1 MSRYTRTQWG
11 ARYRAGFGARSGNYP
26 LRENWLHHSV
36 TAHLS
41 PNATFAQE
49 CNQMRILENIG
60 QQRFNGGIS
69 YNFVIFPSGRAYHG
83 LGASRI
89 GAHTAG
95 RNSIALSVVF
105 AGNYSST
112 APTAAA
118 LGAAAQLLKDLRAQ
132 GVLAQPRFNGG
143 HRDAPG
149 NAGTACPGNA
159 LRGRISA
166 INSQAAGSS
175 SGGSSGGSG
184 SNGGSSGSSG
194 GSSGGGS
201 SSGGSGASVTGR
213 HLRITANQR
222 ANIRAGASTGSR
234 QVGTVA
240 RGHLVRRDSS
250 RDTNSFYGVGGG
262 WYVGKQVATPVTSRE
277 GDTLVVGDWPGRNL
291 PVNGNNTFELNR
303 AWRELLARVGHDGD
317 SKILQQ
323 QSWLRSRGYSP
334 GTQGIEGPATIGAL
348 QEYLRDNGHNP
359 GPVDKSRGPQTRRG
373 EARFLNSQIRHLDSL
388 WPQHYR
394 HRP

>member
-1 MSRYTRTQWG
+1 MSRYTRQQWG
-11 ARYRAGFGARSGNYP
+11 ARYRAGFGDRSANYP
-26 LRENWLHHSV
+26 LDEAWGHHSV
-36 TAHLS
+36 TAQLGE
-41 PNATFAQE
+41 NATFAQE

-60 QQRFNGGIS
+60 QQRFGGGIS
-69 YNFVIFPSGRAYHG
+69 YSFGIFQSGRAYHG

-95 RNSIALSVVF
+95 RNSVSVSFVF
-105 AGNYSST
+105 VGNYENTIPS
-112 APTAAA
+112 AKA

-132 GVLAQPRFNGG
+132 GVLRRPRLNGG

-149 NAGTACPGNA
+149 NAGTACPGRH
-159 LRGRISA
+159 LHSRLSV
-166 INSQAAGSS
+166 INSQAAGGS

-184 SNGGSSGSSG
+184 GSGSSGSSG
-194 GSSGGGS
+194 
-201 SSGGSGASVTGR
+201 GGSGASVTGR
-213 HLRITANQR
+213 HLRITANER
-222 ANIRAGASTGSR
+222 ANIRAGASTSSR

-240 RGHLVRRDSS
+240 RGHLVRRDPS

-291 PVNGNNTFELNR
+291 PVNGNNTFELNT
-303 AWRELLARVGHDGD
+303 AWRELLARVGNNGN

-323 QSWLRSRGYSP
+323 QDWLRSRGYSP
-334 GTQGIEGPATIGAL
+334 GTQGIEGPATVRAL
-348 QEYLRDNGHNP
+348 QSYLNSNVSRPSGVSALT
-359 GPVDKSRGPQTRRG
+359 VDGSRGPLTIAMEKRW
-373 EARFLNSQIRHLDSL
+373 LNSQIRHLGSM